1 MLALDLKLLQETGGP
16 LSSIVFHALFM
27 NATRDGSS
35 TLTHLQFLAAV
46 SAISRHVGMDVGL
59 LVAQMGPRE
68 SPEPPLKPGLSVFS
82 VIAASGMRT
91 LASSPLVPSSLRTYG
106 LTKSSEF
113 RPSESQL
120 SSNRSQQTV
129 PSSPALKYRHSAGQV
144 SSSAPAPDVT
154 ARTPAPPTVAWPG
167 ASLTRLNPCP
177 EAHISPRL
185 GRGGRREHDTSPA
198 RARSATSST
207 SHDPGLLRKPP
218 AARLG
223 FAPARTPTPVAVSC
237 LELRFHSWRRR
248 AIPFRQPPQLP
259 LELAAAAAAQ
269 STAAAALRSHPARAP
284 RRCCESDGLGD
295 MPHRGSSSPSSS
307 SSSSSSAEL
316 ASSTCGCIP
325 TIPTTPP
332 LSAGIPGEPAGLV
345 LISKRYGRLTLQ
357 QSLAPAIRLAR
368 DGFQPDPR
376 LRGAI
381 AEQQSDLQRW
391 PASAAK
397 FLPNGKPPVEGAAW
411 RDPDQARTLELIAS
425 KGNDGFY
432 HGETAA
438 RLIAAV
444 HAAGGR
450 WTLADLAG
458 YEAKERKPIEVN
470 YRGYR
475 IVTAPPPSSGGVA
488 IAEILNILSGF
499 DLTTLDQAHRVHL
512 VVEAM
517 RRAFRDH
524 NDYLGDPDFVTM
536 PLQML
541 LSPFYADGLRQG
553 ILPDKA
559 TPSSMLPAA
568 EASQPGM
575 HTTHFSI
582 IDAEGNMVGITSTVN
597 YVLGS
602 TFVASGTGVLLNDEM
617 DDFALVPNKPNV
629 YGLLGSVANAP
640 KGGKRPLSSMS
651 PSIVIGA
658 DRTAVIGSPGGSTII
673 TQVLEGILHF
683 IDGQS
688 AQQIVAAKRYHHQ
701 YMPDEVDVE
710 SGTFDAATSD
720 ALTGMGYAL
729 KERETWGFMNVVT
742 WDRKTNKLDA
752 ASDPRHPSGL
762 GKVQ

>member
-1 MLALDLKLLQETGGP
+1 MKVCLRGRV
-16 LSSIVFHALFM
+16 VFCSLILVSGVAFAADGAPK
-27 NATRDGSS
+27 AT
-35 TLTHLQFLAAV
+35 A
-46 SAISRHVGMDVGL
+46 
-59 LVAQMGPRE
+59 
-68 SPEPPLKPGLSVFS
+68 
-82 VIAASGMRT
+82 
-91 LASSPLVPSSLRTYG
+91 
-106 LTKSSEF
+106 
-113 RPSESQL
+113 
-120 SSNRSQQTV
+120 
-129 PSSPALKYRHSAGQV
+129 
-144 SSSAPAPDVT
+144 
-154 ARTPAPPTVAWPG
+154 PTVAK
-167 ASLTRLNPCP
+167 ATSD
-177 EAHISPRL
+177 
-185 GRGGRREHDTSPA
+185 GRRPGHAAIASANFLATNAGLEVLAKGGNAFDAAVAVASTLSVVEPESSGLGGGFMAVLHRARDDHDTFVDA
-198 RARSATSST
+198 RETA
-207 SHDPGLLRKPP
+207 P
-218 AARLG
+218 AAVDIKDYVNVDGSANRD
-223 FAPARTPTPVAVSC
+223 
-237 LELRFHSWRRR
+237 
-248 AIPFRQPPQLP
+248 
-259 LELAAAAAAQ
+259 
-269 STAAAALRSHPARAP
+269 AALK
-284 RRCCESDGLGD
+284 G
-295 MPHRGSSSPSSS
+295 
-307 SSSSSSAEL
+307 
-316 ASSTCGCIP
+316 
-325 TIPTTPP
+325 P